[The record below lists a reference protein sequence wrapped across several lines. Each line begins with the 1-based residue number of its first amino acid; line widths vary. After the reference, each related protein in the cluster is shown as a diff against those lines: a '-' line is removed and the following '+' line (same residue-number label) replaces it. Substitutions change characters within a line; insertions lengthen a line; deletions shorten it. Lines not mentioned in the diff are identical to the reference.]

1 MYLKPE
7 EYLNPYM
14 ILVLK
19 RFKLFLVGSIRF
31 CLRLMSSLTALTVI
45 WSWAMAIIKAKT

>member
-19 RFKLFLVGSIRF
+19 RFKLFTGEKYSFLSPFDELPYGLNCYLIR
-31 CLRLMSSLTALTVI
+31 
-45 WSWAMAIIKAKT
+45 AMAIIKAKT

>member
-19 RFKLFLVGSIRF
+19 CLNFLLVRSIRF
-31 CLRLMSSLTALTVI
+31 CLRLMSSLMALTVI